1 VRAAALNVFTALVA
15 TLVPLT
21 AIELYY
27 RATYR
32 AEWYIERDFPPG
44 RYPRLNADGLRDLD
58 YGAKAPGSYRILAL
72 GDSFTF
78 GSGVEDDGAIWP
90 AILERRLG
98 ELQPLAPVRTYE
110 VLNGGIAG
118 SLTDKWVALYRQQRE
133 LFRPDLVLV
142 TFFLRDG
149 TRLEDVQENLASGSL
164 DRIHADP
171 LARVS
176 TTYRYFREKLLAIHF
191 GHQLEHFFVVSYVGT
206 PEQTAEWQRAQKN
219 LVLLRDLAATD
230 EARFGLAT
238 FPMLYGLEREPYP
251 FQPAMDAIAA
261 FCREHGI
268 PQVSLLPV
276 FRGRQSSD
284 LWVSTANKHPNA
296 AGHALAASVL
306 VPFVAQLMEAP
317 RGR

>member
-149 TRLEDVQENLASGSL
+149 TRLEDVQENLASASL

-176 TTYRYFREKLLAIHF
+176 TTYI
-191 GHQLEHFFVVSYVGT
+191 
-206 PEQTAEWQRAQKN
+206 
-219 LVLLRDLAATD
+219 
-230 EARFGLAT
+230 
-238 FPMLYGLEREPYP
+238 
-251 FQPAMDAIAA
+251 
-261 FCREHGI
+261 
-268 PQVSLLPV
+268 
-276 FRGRQSSD
+276 
-284 LWVSTANKHPNA
+284 
-296 AGHALAASVL
+296 
-306 VPFVAQLMEAP
+306 
-317 RGR
+317 